1 MKDAQAQPTQ
11 VRYILPSPQ
20 EHKLEQRVRT
30 MALEI
35 ERLNEETKQ
44 LRAAVSMYREV
55 ARRIEAAG
63 FRERQKPRTDAFGM
77 EQVTRLDYAGPV
89 MQASH

>member
-1 MKDAQAQPTQ
+1 MEHDQSRRKEVQN
-11 VRYILPSPQ
+11 ILPWSEERQ
-20 EHKLEQRVRT
+20 LEKLVRT

-44 LRAAVSMYREV
+44 LRAAVLMYREV

-63 FRERQKPRTDAFGM
+63 FLQRQNAPN
-77 EQVTRLDYAGPV
+77 
-89 MQASH
+89 